1 MDFLALFDIDNTLL
15 KNLTAHKKSFFEGL
29 RKIYSIQADVES
41 INPHGMTDQQII
53 TEVLKKHEIKEKR
66 NALNFKECMNTIVET
81 FAKEIKNENPVI
93 LNGVTHL
100 LEELFRRKIIMGI
113 VSGNLEPIAKLKLEK
128 AGLISYFPVGGY
140 GSDHINR
147 SRLVK
152 LAILRAEIYSGRKFF
167 GNVFIFGDTP
177 RDIGAGKS
185 AGVKTVGIAT
195 GKYSSED
202 LHSAGADFVFT
213 DMSDTGAILTIFN

>member
-113 VSGNLEPIAKLKLEK
+113 VSGNLEPIAKLKLEF
-128 AGLISYFPVGGY
+128 LILFSGKMDEKVLFFNLIFVNLRHL
-140 GSDHINR
+140 STII
-147 SRLVK
+147 ST
-152 LAILRAEIYSGRKFF
+152 ILYTLIL
-167 GNVFIFGDTP
+167 ILL
-177 RDIGAGKS
+177 
-185 AGVKTVGIAT
+185 
-195 GKYSSED
+195 SED
-202 LHSAGADFVFT
+202 KYEKSSVNCYLYSCSFWSIA
-213 DMSDTGAILTIFN
+213 SCISR